1 MGKVLWFATHTTL
14 QIHEDSINNDNLMI
28 SSLVGSGHLHKSWC
42 EIPHEHLSRWRIL
55 SREIILI
62 KRNQ

>member
-28 SSLVGSGHLHKSWC
+28 SSLVGSGHLHHKS
-42 EIPHEHLSRWRIL
+42 
-55 SREIILI
+55 
-62 KRNQ
+62 